1 MDMIRET
8 RSLYLIEINSLDVFP
23 SDNELQFRELKI
35 KYALVYTACPH
46 LSILCLYYSIWFI
59 LTLSHS

>member
-23 SDNELQFRELKI
+23 SDNELQIHELKI
-35 KYALVYTACPH
+35 KYALVYSLPTPINFMSLLLH
-46 LSILCLYYSIWFI
+46 LVYTNTVS
-59 LTLSHS
+59 